1 MLKESSNNGLKLGI
15 FMPNCSYGYTASR
28 IETTTDWTWDY
39 NKRVALLA
47 EELGFDFL
55 VPLGRWR
62 GHGRGPLGFEGIQLE
77 VTTWAAALAAV
88 TKRIKVFSTIHTGV
102 INPLAMAKMGAT
114 IDHISDG
121 RWGLNVVSGGF
132 HDEYEMMG
140 IPWLEHDERYAMSI
154 EAVEVMLG
162 LWTND
167 RFDYNGRYYKIRDG
181 YVAPKPVQKPHPTLM
196 QAGYSEAAKKL
207 TAKYC
212 DLYFINAPT
221 IEFAKPLVE
230 DMKERSG
237 KLGRSVVCATHCYV
251 LCRSTEAEARSVHQR
266 ILALADQ
273 EAMKDFMRKL
283 APTQAVTGTAL
294 AGIPME
300 SLVFGISAH
309 PLIGTAKQVAEG
321 IKNLYDIGMGAIL
334 CVFLNYLEDLAEF
347 GREVLPLLEKIGVR
361 KVVN

>member
-1 MLKESSNNGLKLGI
+1 MERDDKKYLELGI
-15 FMPNCSYGYTASR
+15 FMPNCSYAYTASR

-62 GHGRGPLGFEGIQLE
+62 GHGREPLGFEGIQLE
-77 VTTWAAALAAV
+77 VTTWAAALASV
-88 TKRIKVFSTIHTGV
+88 THRIQIFSTMHTGV
-102 INPLAMAKMGAT
+102 INPLAVAKMGAT
-114 IDHISDG
+114 IDHISNG
-121 RWGLNVVSGGF
+121 RWGINIVSGGF

-140 IPWLEHDERYAMSI
+140 IPWLEHDERYAMST
-154 EAVEVMLG
+154 ECVEIILG

-167 RFDYNGRYYKIRDG
+167 RFDYDGKYYRIRDG
-181 YVAPKPVQKPHPTLM
+181 YIAPRPVQKPHPPLM

-207 TAKYC
+207 TARYC

-221 IEFAKPLVE
+221 IEFARPLVE
-230 DMKERSG
+230 EMKKRAREFDRE
-237 KLGRSVVCATHCYV
+237 VVCATHCYV

-266 ILALADQ
+266 VLALADQ
-273 EAMKDFMRKL
+273 EAMEDFMRKL

-294 AGIPME
+294 AGIPVE

-309 PLIGTAKQVAEG
+309 PLIGTAEQVAEG
-321 IKNLYDIGMGAIL
+321 IKKLHDIGMGANL
-334 CVFLNYLEDLAEF
+334 CVFLNYLEDLGRF
-347 GREVLPLLEKIGVR
+347 GREVLPLLRDMGLQSPAR
-361 KVVN
+361 